1 MTESLN
7 RWPAGVPR
15 ARWLMTLAML
25 LLTLAAAL
33 AYAPAWADPPAR
45 AGRLAEMTGTVWL
58 YDAEEREW
66 VQMHRNQTVGEGDRL
81 RADDGSG
88 ATVTI
93 GTATL
98 WMDQRSEIEFNALA
112 DSRIAVQIVK
122 GGVGLRVRGQES
134 ADEWTLRTLEG
145 RFGFEREG
153 LYRISQLDRGSEA
166 QAWQGKLR
174 FDSRATDAQ
183 RVWLGTNEQAEFWW
197 DNGPR
202 TERQPLQQDG
212 FARLI
217 LEDNRDLGAQP
228 LVGSGTPVP
237 YVSPEMTGVE
247 DLARYGAWEQSPD
260 YGAVWVPTVVV
271 ADWAPYRYGRWV
283 WSARWGYT
291 WVDDMPWG
299 FAPFHY
305 GRWAYWRDRWC
316 WVPGPYVRRPAY
328 APALVGWVGPGISV
342 GVVVG
347 GGRRPPPPRYGG
359 WVPLA
364 PREAW
369 TPSYRYSQAY
379 WRRVNPG
386 PNPATVVRPGER
398 PPYYR
403 HEREHGALFT
413 QRPVAAPL
421 PATAL
426 QPQRSWPPRPGGQAD
441 SRPDGRPFIDRDRD
455 GRPDGRPDG
464 REGRPYLDRN
474 GDGRPDNI
482 GDARPGDSRP
492 VRGVIRPEPDA
503 ATVRPQLPTAVPSP
517 AAQTVVPQRGP
528 DVQRPSER
536 REGDRDPWRPR
547 GQDGAERNDHGNDR
561 GNDRGNG
568 RGDWGHRGRDWQGPE
583 RQDPVRVAPPARIE
597 QPRVESPR
605 FEPPRAEQPRFERPQ
620 PRMEQPRMEQP
631 RVEAPR
637 PMPQPQPRMEA
648 PRSASPAPAPAPR
661 AEPSRP
667 APTPAPRAEPPRG
680 RGEPGPRQMER

>member
-25 LLTLAAAL
+25 LLTLVAAL
-33 AYAPAWADPPAR
+33 AHGPAWADPPSR

-153 LYRISQLDRGSEA
+153 LYRVSQLDRGSEA

-183 RVWLGTNEQAEFWW
+183 PVWLGTNEQAEFWW

-237 YVSPEMTGVE
+237 YVSPEMTGAE

-347 GGRRPPPPRYGG
+347 GGRGRRPTATARPTGAGSIRGRIRRPSSGRASARRTTAMNASMAPCSRNGRWPRRCPPRRCSRS
-359 WVPLA
+359 A
-364 PREAW
+364 PG
-369 TPSYRYSQAY
+369 
-379 WRRVNPG
+379 RRGRAGRPTAA
-386 PNPATVVRPGER
+386 PTADRSSTATVMVARMVAPMAAKVGPTSTAMAMAVRTTSAM
-398 PPYYR
+398 
-403 HEREHGALFT
+403 HA
-413 QRPVAAPL
+413 
-421 PATAL
+421 PATA
-426 QPQRSWPPRPGGQAD
+426 GQC
-441 SRPDGRPFIDRDRD
+441 
-455 GRPDGRPDG
+455 
-464 REGRPYLDRN
+464 
-474 GDGRPDNI
+474 
-482 GDARPGDSRP
+482 
-492 VRGVIRPEPDA
+492 
-503 ATVRPQLPTAVPSP
+503 
-517 AAQTVVPQRGP
+517 
-528 DVQRPSER
+528 
-536 REGDRDPWRPR
+536 
-547 GQDGAERNDHGNDR
+547 
-561 GNDRGNG
+561 
-568 RGDWGHRGRDWQGPE
+568 
-583 RQDPVRVAPPARIE
+583 VA
-597 QPRVESPR
+597 
-605 FEPPRAEQPRFERPQ
+605 
-620 PRMEQPRMEQP
+620 
-631 RVEAPR
+631 
-637 PMPQPQPRMEA
+637 
-648 PRSASPAPAPAPR
+648 
-661 AEPSRP
+661 
-667 APTPAPRAEPPRG
+667 
-680 RGEPGPRQMER
+680 